1 VETASAEFDCFS
13 HGRGNDALSQSKFTY
28 FCYGFRIVSDVCISE
43 LSGAVD
49 PRPTIGDLSVEVAQS
64 QGAEFE
70 SLVTGYSLTEPNA
83 ISFHLP
89 GLATFVIEDG
99 RRIRVF
105 QHPDT
110 DPEHI
115 RAYLLGSAIGAAM
128 HQRGMLPLHASSVRT
143 PQGVAAFS
151 APRGFGK
158 STIAAGLWQ
167 RGFDMLSDDILA
179 LNEDASGQ
187 LACLRGAPAL
197 KLLPDAASRLDMNGV
212 TRKELND
219 ITGKYY
225 ISIDPA
231 SGSDE
236 LPLWRMYF
244 LHEGSQI
251 RIRRLAAPESMAQ
264 AVSNIYR
271 PELIGLLNVQRRLLP
286 QLASVVSAA
295 SAFALERPPRCDPV
309 EVVRVIERHI
319 SEGG

>member
-1 VETASAEFDCFS
+1 MGAEPERFA
-13 HGRGNDALSQSKFTY
+13 DATCLAGSNALAQNKFTY
-28 FCYGFRIVSDVCISE
+28 FCYGFRIVSDICISE

-49 PRPTIGDLSVEVAQS
+49 PRPTVCDLSVEVAQA
-64 QGAEFE
+64 QGAEFA
-70 SLVTGYSLTEPNA
+70 SLTTGYNLTEPNR
-83 ISFHLP
+83 ITFHLP

-99 RRIRVF
+99 QRIRVF
-105 QHPDT
+105 QSPDA

-143 PQGVAAFS
+143 TQGVVAFS

-179 LNEDASGQ
+179 LNENASGQ
-187 LACLRGAPAL
+187 FACLRGAPAL
-197 KLLPDAASRLDMNGV
+197 KLLPDAVSRLDMNGA
-212 TRKELND
+212 TPKEMND

-225 ISIDPA
+225 MSIDPV
-231 SGSDE
+231 SVSDE

-251 RIRRLAAPESMAQ
+251 RIRRLAGPESMAQ

-271 PELIGLLNVQRRLLP
+271 PELIGLLNAQRRLLP
-286 QLASVVSAA
+286 QMASVVSAA
-295 SAFALERPPRCDPV
+295 SSFSLERPPKCDPV
-309 EVVRVIERHI
+309 ELVGVIERHI
-319 SEGG
+319 SECD